1 MGRKER
7 WRRRQR
13 ALLEGQEESGSKGGI
28 PGEAGSR
35 GLCWERQAESMVM
48 GDLFKSFFRKVRE
61 IETTGSL
68 QESSEGGVAGAI
80 ILFGTSG

>member
-28 PGEAGSR
+28 PGEARSR
-35 GLCWERQAESMVM
+35 FVLG
-48 GDLFKSFFRKVRE
+48 
-61 IETTGSL
+61 ETG
-68 QESSEGGVAGAI
+68 
-80 ILFGTSG
+80 